1 MLLLA
6 HLPVW
11 ESWCEQMNEKSEA
24 EAVSFP
30 PERVHTSN
38 LVHFLGDARYSN
50 IAMRQPLSAENRTA
64 FLSFCGCRRF
74 VAIIRRRAAVR
85 ASHHAAPHLRNR
97 GTAGWLNGWMDGWA
111 DSVDTVPPS
120 TVGSSSALRL
130 IVSQM
135 NALMNPHYIT
145 RLVCEERRGEER
157 GRRQAGRR
165 VVYCTYRGG
174 DRPRRVYRGI
184 PRLLIQT
191 KPNPAFT
198 SD

>member
-1 MLLLA
+1 
-6 HLPVW
+6 
-11 ESWCEQMNEKSEA
+11 MNEKSEA

-85 ASHHAAPHLRNR
+85 TSHHAAPHLRNR
-97 GTAGWLNGWMDGWA
+97 GMAGWLAEWMDGWA

-145 RLVCEERRGEER
+145 RLVCEERREKRGGP
-157 GRRQAGRR
+157 GRRRHGRR

-174 DRPRRVYRGI
+174 VEDDDEEETDRCVYRGI
-184 PRLLIQT
+184 
-191 KPNPAFT
+191 A
-198 SD
+198 